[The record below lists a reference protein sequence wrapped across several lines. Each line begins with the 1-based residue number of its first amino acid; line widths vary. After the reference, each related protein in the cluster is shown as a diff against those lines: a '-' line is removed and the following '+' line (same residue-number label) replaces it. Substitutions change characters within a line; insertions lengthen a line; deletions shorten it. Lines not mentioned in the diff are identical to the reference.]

1 MARSNLARAIAPLPD
16 PPRVKSGGIELEEL
30 CKELERNR
38 AAVTRA
44 NQDMRATKARI
55 KDVLTRRARPGHRYP
70 DARGIWREVVREER
84 LVVRKVRR

>member
-1 MARSNLARAIAPLPD
+1 MARSNLARAIAPVPD
-16 PPRVKSGGIELEEL
+16 PPRPCIELEEL

-44 NQDMRATKARI
+44 NQDMRDTKARI
-55 KDVLTRRARPGHRYP
+55 KDVLTRRARPGHRYA